1 MVQKRGIMVAL
12 YGYYGYG
19 YYYDPMYILIIIS
32 CVIALIAQVKVKSTF
47 NKYSRVSSSKGMTGA
62 MVAEQLLRSQGIY
75 DVSIQ
80 RVSGSL
86 TDNYNPRNK
95 TLNLSDSVY
104 NSTSVAAIGVAA
116 HETGHAI
123 QHAYGYGPLS
133 FRTALFPLASVG
145 SQVSWIL
152 IVLGLIFGS
161 TNIFM
166 LGLLFSIPALT
177 NIGIIFFSVAVFYQI
192 VTLPVEFNASA
203 RALQLLESEGFLYG
217 DENRQ
222 ARKVLSAAAMTYVA
236 AAATAILQLLRLIY
250 LFGGRRRD

>member
-1 MVQKRGIMVAL
+1 MVAL

-19 YYYDPMYILIIIS
+19 YYYDPMYILIVIS
-32 CVIALIAQVKVKSTF
+32 CVIALIAQVKVKSTY
-47 NKYSRVSSSKGMTGA
+47 NRYAKVASSKGMTGA

-80 RVSGSL
+80 RISGSL
-86 TDNYNPRNK
+86 TDNYNPRHK

-123 QHAYGYGPLS
+123 QHAQGYGPLS
-133 FRTALFPLASVG
+133 FRTALFPFANIG
-145 SQVSWIL
+145 SQLSWIF
-152 IVLGLIFGS
+152 IIAGLIFGS
-161 TNIFM
+161 TNV
-166 LGLLFSIPALT
+166 LVD
-177 NIGIIFFSVAVFYQI
+177 IGILMFSLAVLFQL
-192 VTLPVEFNASA
+192 VTLPVEFNASS
-203 RALQLLESEGFLYG
+203 RALKLLESEGYLYG

-222 ARKVLSAAAMTYVA
+222 ARKVLTAAAMTYVA

>member
-1 MVQKRGIMVAL
+1 MIQKRGIMVAL

-19 YYYDPMYILIIIS
+19 HGYYFDPMYILIIIS

-47 NKYSRVSSSKGMTGA
+47 NKYSKVSSSKGMTGA

-86 TDNYNPRNK
+86 SDNYNPRNK

-123 QHAYGYGPLS
+123 QHATGYGPLS
-133 FRTALFPLASVG
+133 FRTALFPVANIG
-145 SQVSWIL
+145 SRLSWVF

-161 TNIFM
+161 INV
-166 LGLLFSIPALT
+166 LVD
-177 NIGIIFFSVAVFYQI
+177 IGILMFSLAVLFQL

-203 RALQLLESEGFLYG
+203 RALELLESQGYLYA

>member
-1 MVQKRGIMVAL
+1 MAECTLWVLFICQ
-12 YGYYGYG
+12 
-19 YYYDPMYILIIIS
+19 
-32 CVIALIAQVKVKSTF
+32 VKSTF

-145 SQVSWIL
+145 SRVSWIL

-161 TNIFM
+161 TNI
-166 LGLLFSIPALT
+166 LID
-177 NIGIIFFSVAVFYQI
+177 IGILMFSLAVLFQL